1 MAKRPGV
8 RGPQGPQSGSGGGS
22 GDGRSPDAPRGDSA
36 LHRASL
42 PVMRTLTRFPRWLLL
57 VLTGF
62 LLFFGLIQTGDL
74 IWLGVLLLSIVTLF
88 FAWLLALSWP
98 AVPPSGRVLR
108 ALVVIALA
116 GITVLKALGR
126 L

>member
-1 MAKRPGV
+1 MAQRPGV
-8 RGPQGPQSGSGGGS
+8 RGPQGPSGARGGS
-22 GDGRSPDAPRGDSA
+22 DSA

-42 PVMRTLTRFPRWLLL
+42 PVMRALTRFPRWLLL
-57 VLTGF
+57 VLTGLF
-62 LLFFGLIQTGDL
+62 LFLGLIQTGDL
-74 IWLGVLLLSIVTLF
+74 TWLGVVFLSIVTVF

-98 AVPPSGRVLR
+98 AVPPSGRILR
-108 ALVVIALA
+108 MIVVVALA

>member
-1 MAKRPGV
+1 MAQRPGV
-8 RGPQGPQSGSGGGS
+8 RGPGGPQH
-22 GDGRSPDAPRGDSA
+22 GDREPSRTPRDSA

-42 PVMRTLTRFPRWLLL
+42 PVMRFLTRFPRWLLL
-57 VLTGF
+57 VLTGL
-62 LLFFGLIQTGDL
+62 LLFLGLIQTGDL
-74 IWLGVLLLSIVTLF
+74 LWLGVVFLGLVTVF

-108 ALVVIALA
+108 LLVVVALV
-116 GITVLKALGR
+116 GITVLKAMGR